1 VRSALTRLIEPAIKD
16 TLRIVTGCLRP
27 TQADNL
33 PILAGVQPD
42 ELRRKAAQLSLTCRA
57 MEPGHLFY
65 SALTWQPSGNAQRLK
80 PRHPL
85 APAAQLIGS
94 SYNNKSAALWADQ

>member
-1 VRSALTRLIEPAIKD
+1 VRSALTRLIDPSIKD

-33 PILAGVQPD
+33 PMLAGVQPD
-42 ELRRKAAQLSLTCRA
+42 ELRRKGATLSLACRA
-57 MEPGHLFY
+57 MDPGHLFH
-65 SALTWQPSGNAQRLK
+65 SVLTWQPSYNAQRLK

-85 APAAQLIGS
+85 VSAAQLIGS

>member
-1 VRSALTRLIEPAIKD
+1 MDVLKRIKMHLKDAIALTRLIDPAIKD

-42 ELRRKAAQLSLTCRA
+42 ELRRKGATLSLTCRA
-57 MEPGHLFY
+57 MP
-65 SALTWQPSGNAQRLK
+65 
-80 PRHPL
+80 
-85 APAAQLIGS
+85 
-94 SYNNKSAALWADQ
+94 